1 MLERTDGGYEL
12 DELVGRSVTRISLM
26 GLVRLNF
33 EEPSSFNTPEN
44 PEIRLDVERDFVI
57 RSDRDRGGIRV
68 EFRPYDQNWTPSGMT
83 ELAAL
88 YGAVVASA
96 STESDATLTITFA
109 DNRQLEVLP
118 DPQYEGWGIS
128 AAGHLLGQVAGNG
141 LYHFPPAK

>member
-44 PEIRLDVERDFVI
+44 PEIRL
-57 RSDRDRGGIRV
+57 DRGGIRV